1 MNTEIYG
8 MLAADIDLIDIL
20 IKHIQN
26 EDNKTNIN
34 KQVKIYRSTSKMCGM
49 CINILLLSDTGNMK
63 VNYIYW
69 FLFV

>member
-34 KQVKIYRSTSKMCGM
+34 K
-49 CINILLLSDTGNMK
+49 
-63 VNYIYW
+63 
-69 FLFV
+69 